1 MLCVRERP
9 REEGV
14 GAATG
19 SCVGSAR
26 SPDPTPFPAQ
36 VVLNNDDD
44 ADADDDDD
52 DDDDDDG
59 HDDRE
64 LFFLIQF
71 GPRAFR

>member
-1 MLCVRERP
+1 MRKRP

-36 VVLNNDDD
+36 VVLNNNDDEDDDDDNADEDDD
-44 ADADDDDD
+44 AD
-52 DDDDDDG
+52 DDG
-59 HDDRE
+59 DDRGQE
-64 LFFLIQF
+64 LFGTAHTRQLV
-71 GPRAFR
+71 